1 MGTIKQLLGE
11 VESDI
16 RIIAWDNV
24 ILAASYPILLKCSIL
39 SQITEV
45 RTKTLFDVND
55 YIDIAFESSSNITY
69 IGRLSSNKNA
79 GKY

>member
-1 MGTIKQLLGE
+1 MMAI
-11 VESDI
+11 
-16 RIIAWDNV
+16 
-24 ILAASYPILLKCSIL
+24 SYLILLECSIL
-39 SQITEV
+39 YHITDV
-45 RTKTLFDVND
+45 STKTLFDVND